1 VPPLRYLASRR
12 IKRAKEL
19 LAGDATVTQ
28 VGLAVGFAETSSFTT
43 AFRKHAGMTPTAF
56 RRGLE

>member
-1 VPPLRYLASRR
+1 
-12 IKRAKEL
+12 
-19 LAGDATVTQ
+19 VTQ

-43 AFRKHAGMTPTAF
+43 AFRKHTGVTPTVF